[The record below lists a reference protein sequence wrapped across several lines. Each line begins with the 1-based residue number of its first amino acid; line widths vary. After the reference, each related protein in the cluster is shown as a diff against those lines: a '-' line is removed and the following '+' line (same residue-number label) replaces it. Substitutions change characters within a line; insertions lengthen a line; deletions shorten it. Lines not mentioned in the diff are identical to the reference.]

1 MTFCRRGGQN
11 ESSADGDGEMHR
23 SPSNE
28 SNRSRP
34 ASAGPLSA
42 LVVVHV
48 VLVSHERGGLV
59 VMGAGGWGQGW
70 CLGVVSVAFGNV
82 LTNSWCRP
90 PPITHLSFASVA
102 AR

>member
-1 MTFCRRGGQN
+1 MRAAQMAMAKCIDLRRT
-11 ESSADGDGEMHR
+11 
-23 SPSNE
+23 
-28 SNRSRP
+28 NRTARPRISR
-34 ASAGPLSA
+34 AAISVSG
-42 LVVVHV
+42 VHV
-48 VLVSHERGGLV
+48 VMVSHEGGGLV